1 MAQIKDKA
9 KQIQKLKSMGQ
20 YGSSVPSSGK
30 KEAFVNLQRQ
40 KFFGDRKDVPEERVI
55 RRTRQEGGVDQFKQS
70 LISSGRVLKDS
81 KGNTVMNPN
90 TGEPIYLTDVPGGRT
105 VGDVSRDFAYRFGPT
120 FKEIGSDIGYG
131 IRSIGSALGERI
143 ASGNFGI
150 MGIAKGLFEKFS
162 NAVSASKKAIGDQ
175 VNKLSDIDLEI
186 LKNKDKYKFTSKKP
200 NLANI
205 DQLEANAKQAAANR
219 DYFGT
224 YFSYGGPSM
233 PGEVERQTIKPII
246 PSTLYGMPQ
255 QPPGFKVMPP
265 EQKALLDEMN
275 KADAL
280 NSAGINNIQ
289 IQNGQGSVITDQ
301 QMNDAINKS
310 NEIFGNDSFFGT
322 SSTYNPNEVGSSD
335 LSSAVSFAYPGN
347 KFGSTAVP
355 NNIQQARTVEE
366 LKNALNVPVPEY
378 WNKEK
383 PYLQEQDDYYYQ
395 DKERYSPQG
404 NQYLYAANGGAVDQK
419 LNNLQKKT
427 NNIYGTG
434 ILSVR

>member
-1 MAQIKDKA
+1 MASLAQMKREAEAKSMKA
-9 KQIQKLKSMGQ
+9 LQDRREQTRQQFFKGREDITPSRLDRRQIQSDLLEKFKKEQMKPVA
-20 YGSSVPSSGK
+20 GSS
-30 KEAFVNLQRQ
+30 NLL
-40 KFFGDRKDVPEERVI
+40 
-55 RRTRQEGGVDQFKQS
+55 QS
-70 LISSGRVLKDS
+70 VR
-81 KGNTVMNPN
+81 
-90 TGEPIYLTDVPGGRT
+90 PGGPTTADEAMRLA
-105 VGDVSRDFAYRFGPT
+105 RMYGPT
-120 FKEIGSDIGYG
+120 LKEIGSDIGYG
-131 IRSIGSALGERI
+131 IKSIGSALGQKFAAGEI
-143 ASGNFGI
+143 GI

-162 NAVSASKKAIGDQ
+162 NAVNASKKAIGDQ

-200 NLANI
+200 DLVNI

-280 NSAGINNIQ
+280 NSGGINNIQ

-310 NEIFGNDSFFGT
+310 NEIFGNDSIFGT
-322 SSTYNPNEVGSSD
+322 SSTYNPNKD
-335 LSSAVSFAYPGN
+335 
-347 KFGSTAVP
+347 
-355 NNIQQARTVEE
+355 
-366 LKNALNVPVPEY
+366 
-378 WNKEK
+378 
-383 PYLQEQDDYYYQ
+383 YLQQQDDYYYQ
-395 DKERYSPQG
+395 DKERFSPQG
-404 NQYLYAANGGAVDQK
+404 NPYLYAANGGAVDQK

>member
-81 KGNTVMNPN
+81 KGNPVMNPN
-90 TGEPIYLTDVPGGRT
+90 TGEPVYLTDVPGGRT

-120 FKEIGSDIGYG
+120 PREIAGDIGYG
-131 IRSIGSALGERI
+131 IKSIGSALGQKFAAGEI
-143 ASGNFGI
+143 GI
-150 MGIAKGLFEKFS
+150 MGIVKGLYEKFT
-162 NAVSASKKAIGDQ
+162 NSAKQAKDYLGQKVD
-175 VNKLSDIDLEI
+175 KLSDIDLEF
-186 LKNKDKYKFTSKKP
+186 LKGDYKLMSNKQSV
-200 NLANI
+200 
-205 DQLEANAKQAAANR
+205 QEAKQAEALSKLADQNLAKLTPYKNLFG
-219 DYFGT
+219 DYYT
-224 YFSYGGPSM
+224 YGGSSM
-233 PGEVERQTIKPII
+233 PGQVTIEEQV
-246 PSTLYGMPQ
+246 STPVTS
-255 QPPGFKVMPP
+255 KVGG
-265 EQKALLDEMN
+265 A
-275 KADAL
+275 
-280 NSAGINNIQ
+280 
-289 IQNGQGSVITDQ
+289 
-301 QMNDAINKS
+301 
-310 NEIFGNDSFFGT
+310 
-322 SSTYNPNEVGSSD
+322 D
-335 LSSAVSFAYPGN
+335 LSSAVSFTYPGN

-366 LKNALNVPVPEY
+366 LKNALKNVPVPEY

-383 PYLQEQDDYYYQ
+383 PYLQQQDDYYYQ
-395 DKERYSPQG
+395 DKERFSPQS
-404 NQYLYAANGGAVDQK
+404 NQYLYADASQSDIDRINKMRQLKSMDPQSIYDMKDVFQLSPDLTLDEIQKIKEGTITQPTGQYAANGGMIEKRLGD
-419 LNNLQKKT
+419 LQKKT